1 MFGEK
6 IWGKIKG
13 KKSVG
18 KCQVIKIGKLNQQK
32 RFVKKFGGVG
42 VRGEKSVRKKPF
54 AKSSENVLGK
64 VGRKKGQKKFEK
76 KFKKVRIS
84 SKKN

>member
-1 MFGEK
+1 M
-6 IWGKIKG
+6 W
-13 KKSVG
+13 
-18 KCQVIKIGKLNQQK
+18 
-32 RFVKKFGGVG
+32 KKFGGVG

>member
-1 MFGEK
+1 M
-6 IWGKIKG
+6 
-13 KKSVG
+13 
-18 KCQVIKIGKLNQQK
+18 
-32 RFVKKFGGVG
+32 KKFGGVG

-84 SKKN
+84 SKKNFKKSSTKNPKKC